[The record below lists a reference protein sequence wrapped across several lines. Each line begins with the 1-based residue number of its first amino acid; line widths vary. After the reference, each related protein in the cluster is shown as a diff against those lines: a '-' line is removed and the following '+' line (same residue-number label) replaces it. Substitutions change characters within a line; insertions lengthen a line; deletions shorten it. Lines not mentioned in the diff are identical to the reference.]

1 MATGMPAWVTR
12 TLEFLTHPRD
22 SSVRSTFEQP
32 QRSERLV
39 PARRKSPPRAG
50 VGVERRKINSRHS
63 RSQAHISRFP
73 INVSN
78 SETLEITQTYD
89 RAGTYENRSTQT
101 DETISVHASLSKSV
115 EDPPDSVARELRQA
129 DNPPSLWYDDPAQA
143 PHSTKSVY
151 EYGSM
156 LEESFEPLADSNDGG
171 VPRRLPNNGT
181 ADEHMGFEEA
191 NADDRRY
198 TGRGSETVVQ
208 DVEMSDGP
216 PYTDGEAQVVLAND
230 GRQNCLELLLTS
242 DMVAKINQIATR
254 SRRLEFITRRLK
266 QAKREIAS
274 EENMIDYKT
283 DALQDTDDQAEIARI
298 HEEIDKIQKR
308 IVEATKCINT
318 LEEEIDTLTIN
329 LAYSREQSQEIF
341 EDVLGRMDLLDVPE
355 PEFAKEVDPAG
366 EPDFGAEPAWVEE
379 EVDTPGRKHGDEAPV
394 SERLDEANRRTARDD
409 FEHRRNILI
418 TMDEAFEHRQ
428 ENLAEEKAEYRRRVR
443 EGTCHITQ
451 TEFDLLALE
460 DFRKMTADLR
470 DAQEAFEESFKRAKQ
485 LGVLDERDAHYQES
499 VFSEWSG
506 GYPLSLES
514 AMRGSAP
521 TKNITHWQESMEK
534 SGNETLWGGTGLE
547 PWGNPD
553 LEPEA
558 QKLDD
563 CDIKSVAISDSWS
576 CVDWSRNRRRIDQWR
591 EIAGRER

>member
-1 MATGMPAWVTR
+1 MGA
-12 TLEFLTHPRD
+12 
-22 SSVRSTFEQP
+22 
-32 QRSERLV
+32 
-39 PARRKSPPRAG
+39 
-50 VGVERRKINSRHS
+50 ERRKNKSRYS
-63 RSQAHISRFP
+63 RSQAHISRVP
-73 INVSN
+73 MNVSN
-78 SETLEITQTYD
+78 SQTQEIAQPD
-89 RAGTYENRSTQT
+89 GRAGTYENRSTQT
-101 DETISVHASLSKSV
+101 DEAIFVHASSLKSV
-115 EDPPDSVARELRQA
+115 EDPPDPIARKFRQGE
-129 DNPPSLWYDDPAQA
+129 DTPSLWYDEPVQTS
-143 PHSTKSVY
+143 HSTKSVH
-151 EYGSM
+151 EYGST
-156 LEESFEPLADSNDGG
+156 LEESLEPLADSNDGG
-171 VPRRLPNNGT
+171 VPRPLQNNRA
-181 ADEHMGFEEA
+181 ADEHMGFEVA
-191 NADDRRY
+191 NADDRRHI
-198 TGRGSETVVQ
+198 GQELETAVQ
-208 DVEMSDGP
+208 DVEMSGP
-216 PYTDGEAQVVLAND
+216 PYTEGEAQVVLAND
-230 GRQNCLELLLTS
+230 GRHNCLALLLTS

-254 SRRLEFITRRLK
+254 SRRLDFITCRLK
-266 QAKREIAS
+266 QAKREIAL
-274 EENMIDYKT
+274 EENTIDYKT

-308 IVEATKCINT
+308 IGEATKCIIT

-329 LAYSREQSQEIF
+329 LAYSREQSQETF

-366 EPDFGAEPAWVEE
+366 EPDYGAEPALVEE
-379 EVDTPGRKHGDEAPV
+379 EVDTTEPKDGDEAPI
-394 SERLDEANRRTARDD
+394 SERLDEVNRRAAKDD
-409 FEHRRNILI
+409 FEYRRNVLI

-521 TKNITHWQESMEK
+521 TKNITRWQESMEE
-534 SGNETLWGGTGLE
+534 SGNRTLWGGTGLE

-558 QKLDD
+558 QKLED

-591 EIAGRER
+591 KIAGRER